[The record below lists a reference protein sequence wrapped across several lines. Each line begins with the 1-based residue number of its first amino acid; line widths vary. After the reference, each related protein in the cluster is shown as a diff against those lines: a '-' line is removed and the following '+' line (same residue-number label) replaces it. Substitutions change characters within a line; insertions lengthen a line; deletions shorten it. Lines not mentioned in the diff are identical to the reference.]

1 MQHVRFFLLFSLVAL
16 GTFGAWAKPALS
28 RDTAPV
34 QTAPAQTAPEQRRAE
49 LRSALKAPRVQEP
62 QKKGQKL
69 EKGLANRHMSTQERA
84 DLRQQLRQQHRDAK
98 LDRP

>member
-16 GTFGAWAKPALS
+16 GAFGAWAKPALS
-28 RDTAPV
+28 RD
-34 QTAPAQTAPEQRRAE
+34 TAPAQTAPEQRRAE

-69 EKGLANRHMSTQERA
+69 ENGPANRHMSTQERA
-84 DLRQQLRQQHRDAK
+84 ALRQQLRQQRRDAK

>member
-16 GTFGAWAKPALS
+16 GAWAQPALS
-28 RDTAPV
+28 RD
-34 QTAPAQTAPEQRRAE
+34 TAPAQTAPEQRRAE

-62 QKKGQKL
+62 QEKGQKL
-69 EKGLANRHMSTQERA
+69 ANGPANRHMSTQERDA
-84 DLRQQLRQQHRDAK
+84 LRQQLRQQRRDAK